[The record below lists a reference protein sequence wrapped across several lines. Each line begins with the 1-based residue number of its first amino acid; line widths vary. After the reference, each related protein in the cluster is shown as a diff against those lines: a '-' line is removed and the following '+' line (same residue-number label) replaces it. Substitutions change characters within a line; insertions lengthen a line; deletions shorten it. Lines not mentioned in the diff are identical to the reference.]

1 MSRRSNCAKVA
12 RTCAIA
18 SPAGVVV
25 STAQSRATRAPAQLL
40 IEAVVVGRGTQG
52 AGRRLLG
59 SEEPGYLEQFEVLIT
74 QGSRPWGFDP
84 SNDVNVAQWARELH
98 RLAGR
103 RAHAYSDAAH

>member
-1 MSRRSNCAKVA
+1 
-12 RTCAIA
+12 
-18 SPAGVVV
+18 
-25 STAQSRATRAPAQLL
+25 L

-59 SEEPGYLEQFEVLIT
+59 SEEPGYLDQFEVLIT

-84 SNDVNVAQWARELH
+84 SDDIKVAQWARELH

-103 RAHAYSDAAH
+103 RAHAYSDAAHAYIETYRST